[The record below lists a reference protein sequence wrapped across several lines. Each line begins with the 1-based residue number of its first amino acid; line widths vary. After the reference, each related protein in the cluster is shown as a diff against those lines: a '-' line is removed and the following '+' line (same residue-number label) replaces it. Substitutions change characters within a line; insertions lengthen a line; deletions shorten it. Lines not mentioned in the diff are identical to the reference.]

1 MPLMALGGRLRP
13 RLLSLQLQECI
24 GDIYSSAC
32 SSAASSPALAARN
45 WGLKFGSRDRKEE
58 KTRWVKY
65 QRCGL
70 ACCACVLSRV
80 RLFWDPMEYSPPG
93 SSVHRISQ
101 ARILEWIAISSSR
114 ESSRPRDWTHVS
126 WISALA
132 GSSQEVKPVPQ
143 NAIKEHCRCR
153 KEPGTVLAVLHVD
166 KSYIKALSETG
177 GKGPRKC
184 SHKKASPPPSTP
196 SPICKQ
202 KKESL

>member
-1 MPLMALGGRLRP
+1 MALGGRLRP

-101 ARILEWIAISSSR
+101 ARILEWLSILFFRGFSW
-114 ESSRPRDWTHVS
+114 PRDQTQGPC
-126 WISALA
+126 IA
-132 GSSQEVKPVPQ
+132 GRFLRASLVPQ
-143 NAIKEHCRCR
+143 RLKRLSPMWETREDPLEKEMATHSRILAWGIPWTE
-153 KEPGTVLAVLHVD
+153 EPGRLR
-166 KSYIKALSETG
+166 STG
-177 GKGPRKC
+177 SQSVG
-184 SHKKASPPPSTP
+184 HAF
-196 SPICKQ
+196 
-202 KKESL
+202 SLFTIWATREAQEHS